1 MALSETKIDLQN
13 VQSFVVTGKDIRRWD
28 IDKTRCLS
36 CQTSKNCC
44 CGSVLLNKVSSLW
57 RHITLS
63 VFPVWYRK
71 FTSLMYRDGKL
82 SVWCTSYCIYRLTLF
97 PLVATFVVCWW
108 PLETVWTQIRPDK
121 MSGLIWIQTVW
132 HFDGIPEKVNF
143 QTKYTDDKKA

>member
-36 CQTSKNCC
+36 CRTSKNCC

-82 SVWCTSYCIYRLTLF
+82 SVWCTSYCKYLLTLF
-97 PLVATFVVCWW
+97 PASSDFCRLLMTSANSLDPDQARQNV
-108 PLETVWTQIRPDK
+108 RPD
-121 MSGLIWIQTVW
+121 LDPNCLTL
-132 HFDGIPEKVNF
+132 
-143 QTKYTDDKKA
+143 